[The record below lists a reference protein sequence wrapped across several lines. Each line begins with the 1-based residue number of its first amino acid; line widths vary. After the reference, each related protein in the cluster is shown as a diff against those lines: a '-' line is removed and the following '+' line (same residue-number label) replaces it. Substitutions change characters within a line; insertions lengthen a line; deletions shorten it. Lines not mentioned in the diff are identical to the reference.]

1 MRIGFIMPTVT
12 VSYSG
17 GVAVQGR
24 MWKEGLE
31 NLGHECFLINQWD
44 KFDLASYDYIIFLG
58 MGRLVWDYASVYK
71 KMFPKTKLIYAP
83 IIDPIVS
90 VKKFHLRAKY
100 YGSRKLHLRKDLHDI
115 YMSRNYFDFYLARSE
130 FEKKYIVGG
139 FDIPEDKVYI
149 VPLSMRINQKI
160 AFDLSSKGDYCLHIS
175 RLSAPGKNVSGLIK
189 AARKYGFK
197 LRLAGTLPPGGKN
210 WLKDQI
216 GNATNIEYIGWLT
229 DEQLIEEY
237 KKARVFALP
246 SFVEGVGM
254 VALEAAAFGAD
265 IVLTDIGAPKEY
277 YKGRATLVD
286 PYDIDSIGKGV
297 MYALNHTK
305 QPELSKFILDNYSLN
320 VNSKQLADVMFKNL
334 N

>member
-31 NLGHECFLINQWD
+31 ALGNECFLINQWD
-44 KFDLASYDYIIFLG
+44 KFDLATYDYIIFLG
-58 MGRLVWDYASVYK
+58 MGRLVWDYATIYK
-71 KMFPKTKLIYAP
+71 RMFPKTRLVYAP
-83 IIDPIVS
+83 IIDPVVS
-90 VKKFHLRAKY
+90 VGKFHLRAKY
-100 YGSRKLHLRKDLHDI
+100 YGSQKLHLRKDLHDI
-115 YMSRNYFDFYLARSE
+115 YMSGKYFDFYLARSE
-130 FEKKYIVGG
+130 FEKRYIVGG
-139 FDIPEDKVYI
+139 FDIPEEKVYI
-149 VPLSMRINQKI
+149 VPVSMRIHTDI
-160 AFDLSSKGDYCLHIS
+160 SFDLNNKGKYCLHIS
-175 RLSAPGKNVSGLIK
+175 RLAAPGKNVSGLIK
-189 AARKYGFK
+189 AARKYNFK
-197 LRLAGTLPPGGKN
+197 LRLAGTLPPGGEQ

-216 GNATNIEYIGWLT
+216 GDAQNIEYIGWLT
-229 DEQLIEEY
+229 DKQLIEEY
-237 KKARVFALP
+237 KKAKVFALP

-277 YKGRATLVD
+277 YKGRATLVN

-297 MYALNHTK
+297 LHALGNTR

-320 VNSKQLADVMFKNL
+320 VNCKQLADIMQL
-334 N
+334 HL